1 MPIPTIPPCPA
12 FAAHVAGYNA
22 EQDAVEAL
30 ERPRKLVTIT
40 PVEDD
45 RWLVEGG
52 SLYEGR
58 VVSSWEAACRIAT
71 FAGK

>member
-1 MPIPTIPPCPA
+1 MTNPTIPTCPA

-30 ERPRKLVTIT
+30 ERPRMPVMIT

-58 VVSSWEAACRIAT
+58 VVSTWEAACRIAA
-71 FAGK
+71 FAGR